1 MPHRAQP
8 IRSVGSPNWIRI
20 GASIALAIV
29 VAVAVWLVLRDAGG
43 GDKPAAAS
51 STASAATLGTLRA
64 LPHEVGHDV
73 YWAGPRASYTYEL
86 TEVDGTIVIRY
97 LPPGIAVG
105 DPRPDY
111 LTISTSAA
119 VRPYGVLRRERKQPG
134 NTSRRVPAGAIA
146 TWSADHPERVN
157 LAFRRSNVLIQVYDP
172 SVVRAQRL
180 ATSGAVKPIR

>member
-1 MPHRAQP
+1 MLHRAQP
-8 IRSVGSPNWIRI
+8 IRSVGGPNWIRI
-20 GASIALAIV
+20 GTSIALAIV
-29 VAVAVWLVLRDAGG
+29 VAVAVWLVLRDARG

-51 STASAATLGTLRA
+51 STASAATVGTLRA

-86 TEVDGTIVIRY
+86 TEVDETIVIRY

-111 LTISTSAA
+111 LTISSSSAA
-119 VRPYGVLRRERKQPG
+119 RPYNALRRERTQPG
-134 NTSRRVPAGAIA
+134 NASRVVPAGGIAI
-146 TWSADHPERVN
+146 WSADRPQRVN
-157 LAFRRSNVLIQVYDP
+157 LAFRHSNVQIQVYDP

-180 ATSGAVKPIR
+180 ATSGDVKPIR